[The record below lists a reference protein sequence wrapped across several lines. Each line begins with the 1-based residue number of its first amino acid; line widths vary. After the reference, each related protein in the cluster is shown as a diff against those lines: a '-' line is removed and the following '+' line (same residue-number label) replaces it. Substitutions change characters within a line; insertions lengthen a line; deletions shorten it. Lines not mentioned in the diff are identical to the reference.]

1 MIEITLNKHFR
12 FLGLVQTAYGIEVLF
27 EDGDEDMIRFCIV
40 TRDLEVIVSE
50 LAKADHAAKAALEGK
65 Q

>member
-12 FLGLVQTAYGIEVLF
+12 FLGLVPTAYGLEVLF

-40 TRDLEVIVSE
+40 AKDLQSIASQFA
-50 LAKADHAAKAALEGK
+50 LADRVAKSTLEGER
-65 Q
+65 